1 MPSRIFVHPTLGFSF
16 EIPEH
21 WTLATWQNRSAL
33 EGYENAMQTNP
44 EDLPAAGDLRNV
56 MVAQEILEQEYGRIR
71 CHLELKIW
79 KDTPFALPSRAKNFP
94 CGELPFK
101 ARLGKY
107 GRGGLHAAGQ
117 LELSDGLVMHLT
129 VTSDEPE
136 ATTDLQA
143 VLATGRKLK

>member
-1 MPSRIFVHPTLGFSF
+1 
-16 EIPEH
+16 
-21 WTLATWQNRSAL
+21 
-33 EGYENAMQTNP
+33 
-44 EDLPAAGDLRNV
+44 
-56 MVAQEILEQEYGRIR
+56 
-71 CHLELKIW
+71 
-79 KDTPFALPSRAKNFP
+79 
-94 CGELPFK
+94 LPFK

-117 LELSDGLVMHLT
+117 LELGDGLVMHLT